1 MIVVILAVY
10 RLLEGQLHIDR
21 SWDLPRTGTGI
32 VSDILHRPGRML
44 LGLNDDSEG
53 DRAIDGS
60 EEDTEDDSGE
70 GDRFDGDDSL
80 RLLAIC
86 LLLPVLPPP
95 LDLLFAL
102 ALYLPPEA
110 AVSTCADA
118 VGT

>member
-1 MIVVILAVY
+1 MGVACAIVVMLAVY

-21 SWDLPRTGTGI
+21 SWDLLRTGTGI

-60 EEDTEDDSGE
+60 EE
-70 GDRFDGDDSL
+70 GDPFDGDDSL

-86 LLLPVLPPP
+86 LLLPLLSPP
-95 LDLLFAL
+95 LDLHFAL
-102 ALYLPPEA
+102 ALYLPSEA

-118 VGT
+118 VET